1 MEGIQGEITRRLEE
15 ANGTEE
21 LVQLM
26 MAAQIVDS
34 DALYKKA
41 LNGLIYS
48 KPKITWEQAQSI
60 GFKATYAILSP
71 ENLENNE
78 PSSNVLLYDGHP
90 TTTSRRCTRCSGQVL
105 LSCRVCAWVCE

>member
-1 MEGIQGEITRRLEE
+1 MEGIQVEITRRLEE

-41 LNGLIYS
+41 LNGLICS

-71 ENLENNE
+71 ETLESSQS
-78 PSSNVLLYDGHP
+78 SSNAIINK
-90 TTTSRRCTRCSGQVL
+90 RCAECIG
-105 LSCRVCAWVCE
+105 CCP